1 MICRLENPKFI
12 FRKLK
17 ISDYQNF
24 SKLFYQCFKKKISY
38 DFYKWRYFNDR
49 FSFCYGAFESSK
61 LIANVGM
68 KSMKLNT
75 NNNERVF
82 SRHTSMVSSNYRG
95 KGIFSTLLEKVKKNF
110 LNKTNLLIMW
120 PNNNNFAS
128 FGIKKNRIIRKKYYL
143 YLTLNRKTKIKKKFN
158 NNINNINNINKLKV
172 FIKDNN
178 SFFLKNFDYFKSRYL
193 LYKDKEY
200 LINKFEL
207 KNFKSF
213 FILKKNKNKSG
224 FNYVILDH
232 FGSEYIK
239 STHLSQLIN
248 NESKVIFWS
257 KTKINKSNLK
267 LINHINLNIG
277 FVKETDIG
285 KQKEMLLN
293 KEFMLG
299 DTDSFITI

>member
-1 MICRLENPKFI
+1 MISRLEKPKFI

-24 SKLFYQCFKKKISY
+24 RKLFYLCFKKKISY

-49 FSFCYGAFESSK
+49 FSFCYGAFESST

-95 KGIFSTLLEKVKKNF
+95 RGIFSTLLEKVKKNF
-110 LNKTNLLIMW
+110 LNKTNLLVMW

-143 YLTLNRKTKIKKKFN
+143 YVTLNCKTKIRKTSN
-158 NNINNINNINKLKV
+158 EYINNIDKLKI
-172 FIKDNN
+172 FIKGSN
-178 SFFLKNFDYFKSRYL
+178 SFFLKNFDYFKNRYL

-213 FILKKNKNKSG
+213 FILKKNKDKSG

-239 STHLSQLIN
+239 SKHLSQLIN
-248 NESKVIFWS
+248 NESKLIFWS
-257 KTKINKSNLK
+257 KKKINKSNLK
-267 LINHINLNIG
+267 LINYINLNIG
-277 FVKETDIG
+277 FIKETDIR
-285 KQKEMLLN
+285 KQKEMLFN

-299 DTDSFITI
+299 DTDSFITIK

>member
-1 MICRLENPKFI
+1 MICKLENSKFI

-24 SKLFYQCFKKKISY
+24 RKLFYLCFKKKISY

-49 FSFCYGAFESSK
+49 FSFCYGAFDSSK

-68 KSMKLNT
+68 KSLKLNN

-95 KGIFSTLLEKVKKNF
+95 RGIFSLLLNKVKKNF
-110 LNKTNLLIMW
+110 LNKTNLLVMW
-120 PNNNNFAS
+120 PNNNNFSS

-143 YLTLNRKTKIKKKFN
+143 YVTLNRKTKIKQTFNKK
-158 NNINNINNINKLKV
+158 INTLDKLKV
-172 FIKDNN
+172 FIKSDN
-178 SFFLKNFDYFKSRYL
+178 SFFLKNFNYFKRRYL

-207 KNFKSF
+207 KSFKSF
-213 FILKKNKNKSG
+213 FILKKNKDKSG

-239 STHLSQLIN
+239 SKHLSQLIKN
-248 NESKVIFWS
+248 KSKVIFWT

-277 FVKETDIG
+277 FLKETDIK
-285 KQKEMLLN
+285 KQKEILLK
-293 KEFMLG
+293 KEFMIG

>member
-1 MICRLENPKFI
+1 
-12 FRKLK
+12 
-17 ISDYQNF
+17 
-24 SKLFYQCFKKKISY
+24 
-38 DFYKWRYFNDR
+38 
-49 FSFCYGAFESSK
+49 
-61 LIANVGM
+61 
-68 KSMKLNT
+68 
-75 NNNERVF
+75 
-82 SRHTSMVSSNYRG
+82 MVSSNYRG

-110 LNKTNLLIMW
+110 SNKTNLLVMW

-128 FGIKKNRIIRKKYYL
+128 FGIEENRIIRKKYYL
-143 YLTLNRKTKIKKKFN
+143 YVTLNRKTKIKKTFN
-158 NNINNINNINKLKV
+158 ENINNIDKLKI
-172 FIKDNN
+172 FIKGNN

-207 KNFKSF
+207 NNFKSF
-213 FILKKNKNKSG
+213 FILKKNKDKSG

-232 FGSEYIK
+232 FGSECIK

-248 NESKVIFWS
+248 NESKLIFWS

-267 LINHINLNIG
+267 LINYINLNIG
-277 FVKETDIG
+277 FIKETDIR

>member
-1 MICRLENPKFI
+1 MICKLENSKFI

-24 SKLFYQCFKKKISY
+24 RKLFYLCFKKKISY

-49 FSFCYGAFESSK
+49 FSFCYGAFDSSK

-68 KSMKLNT
+68 KSMKLNN

-95 KGIFSTLLEKVKKNF
+95 KGIFSTLLDKVKKNF
-110 LNKTNLLIMW
+110 LNKTNLLVMW

-128 FGIKKNRIIRKKYYL
+128 FGIEKNRIIRKKYYL
-143 YLTLNRKTKIKKKFN
+143 YATLNRKTKIKKTYNKK
-158 NNINNINNINKLKV
+158 INTLDKLKV
-172 FIKDNN
+172 FIKGDN
-178 SFFLKNFDYFKSRYL
+178 SFFLKNFDYFKRRYL

-200 LINKFEL
+200 LINKFDL

-213 FILKKNKNKSG
+213 FILKKNKDKSG

-232 FGSEYIK
+232 FGSEHIK
-239 STHLSQLIN
+239 NTHLSQLIN

-277 FVKETDIG
+277 FLKKTDIR
-285 KQKEMLLN
+285 KQKETLLN

>member
-1 MICRLENPKFI
+1 MISRLEKPKFI

-17 ISDYQNF
+17 ISDYQDF
-24 SKLFYQCFKKKISY
+24 SKLFYLCFKKKISY

-49 FSFCYGAFESSK
+49 FSFCYGAFESST

-95 KGIFSTLLEKVKKNF
+95 RGIFSTLLEKVKKNF
-110 LNKTNLLIMW
+110 LNKTNLLVMW

-128 FGIKKNRIIRKKYYL
+128 FGIEKNRIIRKKYYL
-143 YLTLNRKTKIKKKFN
+143 YATLNRKTKIKKTYNKK
-158 NNINNINNINKLKV
+158 INTLDKLKV
-172 FIKDNN
+172 FIKGDN
-178 SFFLKNFDYFKSRYL
+178 SFFLKNFDYFKRRYL

-213 FILKKNKNKSG
+213 FILKKNKDKSG

-239 STHLSQLIN
+239 SKHLSQLIN
-248 NESKVIFWS
+248 NESKLIFWS
-257 KTKINKSNLK
+257 KKKINKSNLK
-267 LINHINLNIG
+267 LINHINLHVG
-277 FVKETDIG
+277 FVKETDIR
-285 KQKEMLLN
+285 KKKEVLHN

-299 DTDSFITI
+299 DTDSFITIK

>member
-1 MICRLENPKFI
+1 MICKLENSKFI

-24 SKLFYQCFKKKISY
+24 SKLFYLCFKKKISY

-49 FSFCYGAFESSK
+49 FSFCYGAFDSSK

-68 KSMKLNT
+68 KSMKLNN

-95 KGIFSTLLEKVKKNF
+95 KGIFSTLLDKVKKNF
-110 LNKTNLLIMW
+110 LNKTNLLVMW

-128 FGIKKNRIIRKKYYL
+128 FGIEKNRIIRKKYYL
-143 YLTLNRKTKIKKKFN
+143 YVTLNRKTKIKKTFN
-158 NNINNINNINKLKV
+158 KKINTLDKLKV
-172 FIKDNN
+172 FIKGDN
-178 SFFLKNFDYFKSRYL
+178 SFFLKNFDYFKRRYL

-213 FILKKNKNKSG
+213 FILKKNKDKSG

-232 FGSEYIK
+232 FGSEHIK
-239 STHLSQLIN
+239 NTHLSQLIN

-257 KTKINKSNLK
+257 KTQINKSNLK

-277 FVKETDIG
+277 FLKKTDIR
-285 KQKEMLLN
+285 KQKETLLN

>member
-1 MICRLENPKFI
+1 MICKFENSKFT

-24 SKLFYQCFKKKISY
+24 RKLFYLCFKKKISY

-49 FSFCYGAFESSK
+49 FSFCYGAFDSSK

-68 KSMKLNT
+68 KSLKLN
-75 NNNERVF
+75 NNNNKRVF
-82 SRHTSMVSSNYRG
+82 SRHTSMVSNNYKGR
-95 KGIFSTLLEKVKKNF
+95 GIFSLLLNKVKKNF
-110 LNKTNLLIMW
+110 LNKTNLLVMW
-120 PNNNNFAS
+120 PNNNNFSS

-143 YLTLNRKTKIKKKFN
+143 YVTLNHKTKIKKTFN
-158 NNINNINNINKLKV
+158 KKINTLDKLKV
-172 FIKDNN
+172 FIKSNN
-178 SFFLKNFDYFKSRYL
+178 SFFLKNFDYFKRRYL

-213 FILKKNKNKSG
+213 FILKKNKDKNG

-239 STHLSQLIN
+239 SKHLSQLIKN
-248 NESKVIFWS
+248 KSKVIFWT

-277 FVKETDIG
+277 FLKETDIK
-285 KQKEMLLN
+285 KQKEILLK
-293 KEFMLG
+293 KEFTIG

>member
-1 MICRLENPKFI
+1 MICKLENSKFI

-24 SKLFYQCFKKKISY
+24 SKLFYLCFKKKISY

-49 FSFCYGAFESSK
+49 FSFCYGAFDSSK

-68 KSMKLNT
+68 KSMKLNN

-95 KGIFSTLLEKVKKNF
+95 KGIFSTLLDKVKKNF
-110 LNKTNLLIMW
+110 LNKTNLLVMW

-128 FGIKKNRIIRKKYYL
+128 FGIEKNRIIRKKYYL
-143 YLTLNRKTKIKKKFN
+143 YATLNRKTKIKKTYNKK
-158 NNINNINNINKLKV
+158 INTLDKLKV
-172 FIKDNN
+172 FIKGDN
-178 SFFLKNFDYFKSRYL
+178 SFFLKNFDYFKRRYL

-200 LINKFEL
+200 LINKSEL

-213 FILKKNKNKSG
+213 FILKKNKDKSG

-232 FGSEYIK
+232 FGSEHIK
-239 STHLSQLIN
+239 NTHLSQLIN

-257 KTKINKSNLK
+257 KTQINKSNLK

-277 FVKETDIG
+277 FLKKTDIR
-285 KQKEMLLN
+285 KQKETLLN